1 MDPLEACLH
10 TLLPKKKKKWELTE
24 KNTYAT
30 GLLKIMLE
38 SETRN
43 HKEARKKLIL
53 SEPLGKIFITS
64 PQSLNENTWGMICF
78 RIQNFFILE
87 R

>member
-1 MDPLEACLH
+1 
-10 TLLPKKKKKWELTE
+10 
-24 KNTYAT
+24 
-30 GLLKIMLE
+30 MLE

-64 PQSLNENTWGMICF
+64 PQSLNENT
-78 RIQNFFILE
+78 
-87 R
+87 